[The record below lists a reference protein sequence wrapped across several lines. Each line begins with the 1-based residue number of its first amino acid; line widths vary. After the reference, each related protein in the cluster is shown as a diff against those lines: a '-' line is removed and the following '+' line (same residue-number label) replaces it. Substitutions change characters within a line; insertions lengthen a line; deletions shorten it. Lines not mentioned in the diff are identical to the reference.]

1 MVLPDQAA
9 VFLVELEGVTIVQL
23 LKIEPGFGGRFADV
37 EILADEVSDEGWVFL
52 CPLDPLFQR
61 RVALDRPEAR
71 ICLFPAVR
79 VRPLAALVELVN
91 KRDPARVVV
100 PVRIFVAV
108 YDALGLFVFLVV
120 DVLADGSGGGGDK
133 SQRLCAGLIAVG
145 NDVVQRSAVF
155 PLMDLVHH
163 RAVDVEAVERVAVRG
178 QWLEYAVIVIAV
190 HLADKAARP
199 FAQRR

>member
-1 MVLPDQAA
+1 MLPDQAA

-37 EILADEVSDEGWVFL
+37 EILADEVSDEGRVFL
-52 CPLDPLFQR
+52 RPLFPLFEG
-61 RVALDRPEAR
+61 RVGLDRPEPR

-79 VRPLAALVELVN
+79 VCPLAALIELVN

-120 DVLADGSGGGGDK
+120 DVLADGARGGGDK
-133 SQRLCAGLIAVG
+133 DQRLLTGRHAVG
-145 NDVVQRSAVF
+145 NNVVQGAPAL
-155 PLMDLVHH
+155 PLVDLIHH
-163 RAVDVEAVERVAVRG
+163 GPVDVGAVKGVAVRG
-178 QWLEYAVIVIAV
+178 QRLENAVVEIAV
-190 HLADKAARP
+190 QLSDQTARP